1 MKIDREKKFLAIQNK
16 LEEESYL
23 LAISDLKEA
32 IAKVVWP
39 IGNKSFVINPKRLG
53 NGVKPIKREFIKFL
67 ESKKWQTE
75 ITVKLI
81 DQLGAGPLDALLTTE
96 AGNIAVEWETGNIS
110 SSHRALNKMA
120 LAILQENII
129 GGFLIIPIRNLAKY
143 LTDRI
148 GNYEEIEPYFQLW
161 QNIGI
166 KKGVLGIIGVDY
178 DDINDEVPL
187 IPKGKDGNSKT
198 KKTRS
203 KTKKRRR
210 KN

>member
-1 MKIDREKKFLAIQNK
+1 MKIDREKRFLAIQNNA
-16 LEEESYL
+16 EEESYL

-39 IGNKSFVINPKRLG
+39 INNDRFVINPKRLG

-67 ESKKWQTE
+67 ESKKWQVE
-75 ITVKLI
+75 IRSVKLV
-81 DQLGAGPLDALLTTE
+81 DELGAGPLDALLITE
-96 AGNIAVEWETGNIS
+96 AGKIAVEWETGNIS

-120 LAILQENII
+120 LAILQGNII

-166 KKGVLGIIGVDY
+166 KKGVLGILGVDY
-178 DDINDEVPL
+178 DGINDEVPL
-187 IPKGKDGNSKT
+187 IPKGNDGNSKA
-198 KKTRS
+198 R
-203 KTKKRRR
+203 KRKR
-210 KN
+210 KR